1 MPPNWGKAS
10 PESFFGKLVADFGA
24 ERIAWGSN
32 FPATAGSLKD
42 NLAQARK
49 ALASL
54 SAADRE
60 WIFGR
65 TAQVLYPSLAD

>member
-1 MPPNWGKAS
+1 M
-10 PESFFGKLVADFGA
+10 
-24 ERIAWGSN
+24 AWGSN
-32 FPATAGSLKD
+32 FPATAGTLTD

-54 SAADRE
+54 SAADQA

-65 TAQVLYPSLAD
+65 TAQALYPSLAD